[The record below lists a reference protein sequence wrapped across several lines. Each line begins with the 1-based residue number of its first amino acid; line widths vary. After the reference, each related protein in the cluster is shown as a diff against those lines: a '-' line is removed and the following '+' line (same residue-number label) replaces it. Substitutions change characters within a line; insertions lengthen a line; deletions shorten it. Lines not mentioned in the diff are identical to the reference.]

1 MINIGIGVSWAK
13 ALYSVANNII
23 ANFRARVLS
32 YPNSI
37 FEAGPCLDATLEE
50 LNAIGLLD
58 NASLIVTP
66 NAYNEGVLYDVIP
79 NTPLGDMDVVRAT
92 TATRVNSAGLIEV
105 VPRNLF
111 TYSEQFNDTSWTKAN
126 ATISANVINSPIGT
140 LTADKLVENSANDI
154 HYINGS
160 SITFTAGTYSVSIFA
175 KAAERNVLQIFLNGS
190 ANVDAYANFNLTTGV
205 VSAFN
210 AATATIQSFG
220 DGWYRCILTTTVASS
235 TVPSAYFC
243 IQNSTTATRAAS
255 YLGNGTSGLFIW
267 GAQLENFASA
277 TEYFPTTT
285 RLNIPRIDYTNGSCP
300 SLLVEPQR
308 TNVAT
313 YSEDFTNVS
322 WPKLECSITSNT
334 TNSPSGILN
343 ADSLIES
350 TSNGRH
356 MLYKAFTS
364 VIGTS
369 YALSVFCKQNTR
381 RYANIN
387 LKTTTTASPRFSAL
401 FDLQTGTNVSTSSV
415 GTPTGTS
422 FSIVPYGNGWYK
434 ISITMIAASTST
446 ELEISA
452 SSTSTPTLSEGSPS
466 YLGDGTSGIYLWG
479 AQLEQGAYPTSYIP
493 TVASTVTRNAD
504 VISKTGISSLIGQT
518 EGTLYWDATNLFTS
532 GTRSLAL
539 MYTSGSSFFQIYL
552 NSSNQIRVDING
564 SFLFLGGSISANT
577 QYKIAFAY
585 KSGNYALYLNGVQI
599 ATSTSTTIPSTLND
613 LYIGNS
619 LGSEQSGSYKSV
631 QLYKT
636 RLTDEQLTLI
646 TGDSYNSYAEM
657 ANSLNYIL
665 E

>member
-1 MINIGIGVSWAK
+1 M
-13 ALYSVANNII
+13 ANNII

-50 LNAIGLLD
+50 LNAVGLLD
-58 NASLIVTP
+58 DASLIVTP

-105 VPRNLF
+105 VPRNLYQSSNDF
-111 TYSEQFNDTSWTKAN
+111 TNFNWSKVNSTITTNQVGYDGTNN
-126 ATISANVINSPIGT
+126 AS
-140 LTADKLVENSANDI
+140 LLVENSTTNAHRIQQTPSLSGQTTISVYAKANTRNWL
-154 HYINGS
+154 YLRGVQAGSQVVGWFNLSNGTLGTIQTNGTG
-160 SITFTAGTYSVSIFA
+160 SITSV
-175 KAAERNVLQIFLNGS
+175 
-190 ANVDAYANFNLTTGV
+190 
-205 VSAFN
+205 
-210 AATATIQSFG
+210 G
-220 DGWYRCILTTTVASS
+220 DGWYRCSLTVANFATGFETYIGISNAN
-235 TVPSAYFC
+235 TVD
-243 IQNSTTATRAAS
+243 S
-255 YLGNGTSGLFIW
+255 YLGNGSSIFIQN
-267 GAQLENFASA
+267 AQVESFPTA

-308 TNVAT
+308 TNVVN
-313 YSEDFTNVS
+313 YSEEFNNAY
-322 WPKLECSITSNT
+322 WNKLETTVTENT

-356 MLYKAFTS
+356 MIYKAFTS

-369 YALSVFCKQNTR
+369 YTLSVFCKQNTR

-415 GTPTGTS
+415 GSPTGTS
-422 FSIVPYGNGWYK
+422 FSIVPYANGWYK
-434 ISITMIAASTST
+434 ISITMNAASTST

-452 SSTSTPTLSEGSPS
+452 SNTSTPTLSEGSPS

-479 AQLEQGAYPTSYIP
+479 AQLEVGAYPTSYIP
-493 TVASTVTRNAD
+493 TVASSVTRNAD

-518 EGTLYWDATNLFTS
+518 EGTVFLNVKALANDNTTRQISISDNSFNNYVRFSFAAVTNFATASLISTGTTQASNDFSLNQTNTNKIAIKYNTNLFEIYVNGVLIHQDLSVNTF
-532 GTRSLAL
+532 
-539 MYTSGSSFFQIYL
+539 SGSTL
-552 NSSNQIRVDING
+552 SSLQFSNP
-564 SFLFLGGSISANT
+564 LGGSIWC
-577 QYKIAFAY
+577 
-585 KSGNYALYLNGVQI
+585 GNL
-599 ATSTSTTIPSTLND
+599 
-613 LYIGNS
+613 NS
-619 LGSEQSGSYKSV
+619 L

-636 RLTDEQLTLI
+636 ALTDEQCVLL
-646 TGDSYNSYAEM
+646 TGDLYDSYAEM